1 MVEWCPYMDTAATTL
16 TVLQQAQRAKEASR
30 VLAGVTAEAK
40 TKALM
45 AMAVALEM
53 AAGTIVKENQADVA
67 AARASGLNEA
77 LVNRL
82 ELSTQGVQAM
92 AKGVREIAQQKDP
105 IGEILETQ
113 TRPNGIRI
121 DKVRVPLGVIGMVYE
136 SRPNVTVDAAA
147 LALRAGNAVI
157 LRGGS
162 EAFRSNQILAL
173 TLSRALKQAGLPE
186 AAVQL
191 VQNTSRT
198 SIQEL
203 IRLNG
208 LVDLVIARGS
218 EEMIN
223 AVMKDATVPVLGHG
237 KGVCH
242 VYVDDKANMDMAQK
256 IAFNAKVQRP
266 GVCNA
271 METLLVH
278 KNLAARFLPVIG
290 EAYQKAG
297 VEIRGDAT
305 TQKFIP
311 AAKAATEADWAT
323 EYLDLIVSVRV
334 VDSLDAAVDHIHKYG
349 SGHSD
354 SIVTEDAAHA
364 EQFLKSVDSAAV
376 FHNASTRL
384 HDGSV
389 FGLGAEIGISTRKFH
404 ARGTMGARELTTTK
418 YVVHGT
424 GQIRE

>member
-1 MVEWCPYMDTAATTL
+1 MTVSTL
-16 TVLQQAQRAKEASR
+16 TEQVARQAFLAKAASR
-30 VLAGVTAEAK
+30 RLALLSAEDK
-40 TKALM
+40 KRILE
-45 AMAVALEM
+45 EM
-53 AAGTIVKENQADVA
+53 AAAIEA
-67 AARASGLNEA
+67 AAQDILFRNEIDVEAAQQSGLSES
-77 LVNRL
+77 LINRL
-82 ELSTQGVQAM
+82 VLTEDSIKSM
-92 AKGVREIAQQKDP
+92 AQGVREIARQSDP
-105 IGEILETQ
+105 VGETLESW
-113 TRPNGIRI
+113 TRPSGIRI
-121 DKVRVPLGVIGMVYE
+121 DKIRVPLGVIAMIYE

-147 LALRAGNAVI
+147 LCLKSGNAVL

-162 EAFRSNQILAL
+162 EAINSN
-173 TLSRALKQAGLPE
+173 RALVSAISKALHSAGLPAGRQVLE
-186 AAVQL
+186 GSVQFLEDTNRESIMEL
-191 VQNTSRT
+191 V
-198 SIQEL
+198 
-203 IRLNG
+203 RLNQ

-223 AVMKDATVPVLGHG
+223 HVMKNATVPVLGHG

-242 VYVDDKANMDMAQK
+242 VYVDDEADLSMAEK

-278 KNLAARFLPVIG
+278 KHAAQAFLPKMAQLY
-290 EAYQKAG
+290 EAAK
-297 VEIRGDAT
+297 VEIRGDQGTREVIASVL
-305 TQKFIP
+305 P
-311 AAKAATEADWAT
+311 ATEEDWRT
-323 EYLDLIVSVRV
+323 EYLDLIVSIRV
-334 VDSLDAAVDHIHKYG
+334 VDSLDQAIEHINRYG

-354 SIVTEDAAHA
+354 AIVTENPQHAAR
-364 EQFLKSVDSAAV
+364 FLKEVDSAAV